1 MISRLALP
9 HWLRVVAL
17 VTTGAFSSVVS
28 GGSEFAL
35 ELAAGY
41 AWDDNVGLDELE
53 RATGESDEVTTLE
66 AQGSALFSYKD
77 RASIRFSAG
86 LVDDSYRKFSQVDR
100 RTESLGM
107 NLETKLGKLTAGIN
121 WFDVSADLDDE
132 QFLKYERLSPY
143 LSGFVSKQWFL
154 RGEYVYGEKEIERR
168 PGREANS
175 HSVSLDSY
183 YFLQGLKRYTV
194 VAYTFRVDNA
204 RANRYDYDSHALK
217 LRYVH
222 RETLK
227 GLPLELELEGKF
239 EDRQYKAPDPMIRTE
254 REDTRWRF
262 SAEARLLFTDFASV
276 AIHLKNSDYD
286 SNLPT
291 ASYSDLVIG
300 TEIRLSF

>member
-1 MISRLALP
+1 M
-9 HWLRVVAL
+9 
-17 VTTGAFSSVVS
+17 VS
-28 GGSEFAL
+28 LHLSAGTEFGL

-41 AWDDNVGLDELE
+41 AWDDNLGLDEVE

-77 RASIRFSAG
+77 RASMRISAG

-100 RTESLGM
+100 RTESVGV
-107 NLETKLGKLTAGIN
+107 NLETQLGKVTAGIN
-121 WFDVSADLDDE
+121 WFDVSADLDDK

-154 RGEYVYGEKEIERR
+154 RGEYVYGEKEIARR

-175 HSVSLDSY
+175 HSVSIDSY
-183 YFLQGLKRYTV
+183 YFLQGLKRYAV
-194 VAYTFRVDNA
+194 FGYTFRVDNA

-222 RETLK
+222 RGTLR

-239 EDRQYKAPDPMIRTE
+239 EDRQYKAPDPIIQTE
-254 REDTRWRF
+254 REDSRWRF
-262 SAEARLLFTDFASV
+262 SAELRFAFTDFASV

-291 ASYSDLVIG
+291 ASYSDLVVG